1 LLLIGDILPA
11 LKAAR
16 KDLQESGLVSWW
28 LELCAREAEFPLNQA
43 TALSLMADLWLSFDL
58 EDEMANLITHTFK
71 RVTKHPEQ
79 VSRIASAALL
89 FRLVDYLG
97 KKKDKS
103 AP

>member
-1 LLLIGDILPA
+1 
-11 LKAAR
+11 
-16 KDLQESGLVSWW
+16 
-28 LELCAREAEFPLNQA
+28 
-43 TALSLMADLWLSFDL
+43 MADLWLSFDL

-71 RVTKHPEQ
+71 RATKHPEQ

-89 FRLVDYLG
+89 FRLVDHLG